1 MNHIP
6 EIFTNSTRFYY
17 TLVNENGGYI
27 AANDHFLQKF
37 GIKESDLEGKSTL
50 SIIHPDDREN
60 CINAV
65 RWCFSN
71 PAKPYLIDLRKQQ
84 AGGEHQC
91 GRWEL
96 SAVQHPQEDVLCLQC
111 MGYDITNEV
120 VSIQEAST
128 YKQEVLVKDEMF
140 EYLLSNS
147 IDVILLTDQSNLITY
162 CSSNIKTV
170 LGYEPQEIIGQNG
183 FSFVHPD
190 DLQLSINAFEEEF
203 KFPAENHAVDIRF
216 RKKDGTWL
224 WTEAKGKNLFHNPLV
239 KAMLINL
246 NDISLR
252 KQAEQDL
259 AKSEI
264 RYKSFFQ
271 KLPLPLFVVGMDHQ
285 KLIDVNDHAIE
296 KYGYSKKEFQ
306 ELTFFDLLS
315 EKITCDQL
323 AATSAN
329 GQVLKHQ
336 TKNGDTFFATIEK
349 RAIEYA
355 DISSLLLV
363 VTDVTEAKRMQEENQ
378 LGYDVSEIL
387 IQPNSLLENLSAA
400 IKRIRVFAGWDLAE
414 LWTPNYDEVMIRK
427 MVTDFDNSDP
437 ENRLEKFL
445 AASGE
450 LSFTIDDFKNVPSY
464 HTLKPYWIENL
475 EGGPV
480 YQRRDLALKFG
491 IKSTLAV
498 PIINNG
504 KVISF
509 LIFHSFQSKPFNQA
523 DANLLSVAGNL
534 LGAEIEKRKNDLV
547 LDRFFSISSDIL
559 TIAGLDGKYKRV
571 NKAFE
576 EFSGFTQEEAK
587 YIHPLSYVHED
598 DKSMV
603 LEKLKELS
611 NGNAVPYFEN
621 RMITKS
627 GEVKWVAWTATS
639 LIKEGMVIAS
649 HRDITPQK
657 KAAEEIK
664 MSNERYELIKKA
676 ANEAI
681 WDYDLINQTI
691 TRSLGYKV
699 LFGYDTDKE
708 HAGLSFWESKIH
720 PADRARVMH
729 MLNDFFA
736 LKDAPHWQCEYRFQR
751 LDGSYAYVAD
761 QGYLIFD
768 KANNPIRMVGSMQ
781 DITEQKEFA
790 EKLKI
795 SNERY
800 ELVTKA
806 TNEAIWDLDLISNQL
821 TWSEGY
827 KILFGHDFDD
837 AKNGIDFW
845 EENIHNDEKK
855 EVIKSFNSFL
865 LQHDTPFWTHEYRF
879 KRKDGS
885 YASVLDKGYLIFD
898 FENKPVRMV
907 GAMQDISERKKLEQE
922 FLLKERNRQNLIAQA
937 AISAQEKERAE
948 IGKELHDNVS
958 QLLTTTKLY
967 LEMLRQKLDDPVDLI
982 DRGTKHINTVITEI
996 RNLSRSLVPTSITDL
1011 GLIASI
1017 NDLIESIEALGSIDI
1032 HFYSDPDVEHKM
1044 DESLKLTF
1052 YRILQEQLNN
1062 IVKHANASEV
1072 SIELFEESN
1081 CINLIVDDNGKGFD
1095 INLIKKGMGLENIKN
1110 RTTLQ
1115 NGTVEIITYPRK
1127 GCKIKIQIPL
1137 NN

>member
-17 TLVNENGGYI
+17 TLVNENGRYI

-37 GIKESDLEGKSTL
+37 GIKEIDLEGKSTL
-50 SIIHPDDREN
+50 SNIHPDDREN
-60 CINAV
+60 YVNAV
-65 RWCFSN
+65 KWCFSN
-71 PAKPYLIDLRKQQ
+71 PSKPYLIDFRKQQ
-84 AGGEHQC
+84 AGGEQQC

-96 SAVQHPQEDVLCLQC
+96 TVIQHPEEDVLCLQC
-111 MGYDITNEV
+111 MGYDITHEV
-120 VSIQEAST
+120 VSIKEAST

-162 CSSNIKTV
+162 CSSNIKKV
-170 LGYEPQEIIGQNG
+170 LGYEPQEIIGHNG

-190 DLQLSINAFEEEF
+190 DLKLTVKAFEEEF
-203 KFPAENHAVDIRF
+203 IRLDENHAVDIRF
-216 RKKDGTWL
+216 RKKDGSWL
-224 WTEAKGKNLFHNPLV
+224 WTEAKGKSLFDNPLV
-239 KAMLINL
+239 KGMLINL
-246 NDISLR
+246 NDISFR
-252 KQAEQDL
+252 KQSEEAL
-259 AKSEI
+259 AVSEL
-264 RYKSFFQ
+264 RYKTFFQ
-271 KLPLPLFVVGMDHQ
+271 QLPLPLLVVSPDH
-285 KLIDVNDHAIE
+285 KKVVDVNNHAIE
-296 KYGYSKKEFQ
+296 KYGYSRAEFAQ
-306 ELTFFDLLS
+306 ITVCDLFS
-315 EKITCDQL
+315 DNITCADL
-323 AATSAN
+323 ATVYVN
-329 GQVLKHQ
+329 GEILKHQ
-336 TKNGDTFFATIEK
+336 TKNADTFFATMKK

-355 DISSLLLV
+355 DMSCILLV
-363 VTDVTEAKRMQEENQ
+363 ITDVTEAKRVREENQ
-378 LGYDVSEIL
+378 LGYDVSEML
-387 IQPNSLLENLSAA
+387 IQPNTLQKNLSGA

-414 LWTPNYDEVMIRK
+414 LWSPNFDEVMIHRK
-427 MVTDFDNSDP
+427 VTDYDDTPN
-437 ENRLEKFL
+437 EKLEKFL
-445 AASGE
+445 AASQE
-450 LSFTIDDFKNVPSY
+450 LSFTINDFKNIPSY
-464 HTLKPYWIENL
+464 HTLKPHWIENL
-475 EGGPV
+475 EGGHY
-480 YQRRDLALKFG
+480 YQRKELAVESGF
-491 IKSTLAV
+491 KSTLAV
-498 PIINNG
+498 PIINSG
-504 KVISF
+504 QVICC
-509 LIFHSFQSKPFNQA
+509 LVFHSFQKKPYNQA
-523 DANLLSVAGNL
+523 EANLLSVIGNL

-547 LDRFFSISSDIL
+547 LDKFFNISSDIL

-576 EFSGFTQEEAK
+576 EFSGYTLEEAK

-598 DKSMV
+598 DKSIV

-611 NGNAVPYFEN
+611 NGKAVPYFEN
-621 RMITKS
+621 RMITKT
-627 GEVKWVAWTATS
+627 GELKWVAWTATS
-639 LIKEGMVIAS
+639 LMKEGMVFAS
-649 HRDITPQK
+649 HRDITAQK

-691 TRSLGYKV
+691 TRSKGYKV

-708 HAGLSFWESKIH
+708 HTGLSFWESKLH
-720 PADRARVMH
+720 PADSARVIN
-729 MLNDFFA
+729 MLSDFFA
-736 LKDAPHWQCEYRFQR
+736 QKDAPHWQCEYRFQR

-806 TNEAIWDLDLISNQL
+806 TNEAIWDLDLISNKL
-821 TWSEGY
+821 TWSDGY
-827 KILFGHDFDD
+827 KILFGHDFGDG
-837 AKNGIDFW
+837 KKGIDFW
-845 EENIHNDEKK
+845 EENMHEDERV
-855 EVIKSFNSFL
+855 EVVKSFNSFL
-865 LQHDTPFWTHEYRF
+865 LQHNTPFWTHEYRF
-879 KRKDGS
+879 KRKDGT

-898 FENKPVRMV
+898 NENKPVRIV
-907 GAMQDISERKKLEQE
+907 GAMQDITERKKLEQE
-922 FLLKERNRQNLIAQA
+922 FLVKERNRQNLIAQA

-982 DRGTKHINTVITEI
+982 DRGTKHINTVISEI

-1011 GLIASI
+1011 GLIPSI

-1044 DESLKLTF
+1044 EECLKLTF

-1062 IVKHANASEV
+1062 IIKHADASEV
-1072 SIELFEESN
+1072 SIELSGEDN
-1081 CINLIVDDNGKGFD
+1081 LINLVVEDNGKGFD
-1095 INLIKKGMGLENIKN
+1095 INTIKKGLGLENIKN
-1110 RTTLQ
+1110 RAVLQ
-1115 NGTVEIITYPRK
+1115 NGTAEIISTPKK
-1127 GCKIKIQIPL
+1127 GCKLKVQIPL